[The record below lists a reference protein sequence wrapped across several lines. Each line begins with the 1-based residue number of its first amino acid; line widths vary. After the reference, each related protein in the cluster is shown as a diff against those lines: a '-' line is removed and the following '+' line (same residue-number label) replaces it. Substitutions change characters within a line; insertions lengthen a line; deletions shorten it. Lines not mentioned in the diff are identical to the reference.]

1 MELKI
6 QNITKRYRDKAAVDD
21 VSITLTPGV
30 WGLLGAN
37 GAGKTTLMRMLA
49 GILRP
54 SSGRILCDGVEIGT
68 LGAAYREKLGYLPQE
83 FGFYPEFT
91 VQDYLEYMA
100 ALKGLPRTEA
110 ARQID
115 ALLERVS
122 LTEVRRK
129 KIIKLSGGMKRRVG
143 IAQALLN
150 DPEILI
156 LDEPTAGPRRTGA
169 LPQSAV
175 GVCAGTDRSHFN
187 AYRFG
192 CGIHCGRKCRD
203 EGWQNH
209 CTGHHRRAGKADRS
223 QSLAGEH
230 PDGTAFPVGTPAA
243 GSESA
248 QRAGRNGNIAVSG
261 GCTAAAGQRPGT
273 AQTGRSVS
281 VAFPRGNGGSKMN
294 LYRLELKRVC
304 KTRMTAILLA
314 IALVLAVVMAYL
326 PVTFI
331 GWTELDASGNK
342 VSYTGLKAIR
352 KRQEQQVSGTITP
365 DVMQEALETYQRVY
379 RQYDASSIND
389 IPVEVFYKELAR
401 YQPLVNNAK
410 EAFADP
416 KTGMAPGV
424 MGLTAEDMQNFYSQ
438 LPKRL
443 ESVIWL
449 EQSGKPG
456 YEQAQA
462 IAQKKFDAVQKPFT
476 YSFGVSPDAMDYQ
489 TLLSLLLTLL
499 CAVIAAPVFASD
511 AQTGAQDIQL
521 CTKNGGLR
529 LAAAKLAA
537 AFSIT
542 GAAYLLCGVVWI
554 LVTNAL
560 FGWESTQTS
569 VQWLFSVTSLL
580 PYTVGQMEWV
590 MLVANFLIF
599 FAEVAFVL
607 MASVWAKNN
616 LTALSVAL
624 ISVVAPLIVY
634 MVVPGSFG
642 EWLSTLIPAGGI
654 GLSNALLYK
663 MISFD
668 FLYAGGHAFFQAD
681 VLLASAPI
689 KIVLLVGLAAWGYLR
704 KTKVA

>member
-1 MELKI
+1 
-6 QNITKRYRDKAAVDD
+6 
-21 VSITLTPGV
+21 
-30 WGLLGAN
+30 
-37 GAGKTTLMRMLA
+37 
-49 GILRP
+49 
-54 SSGRILCDGVEIGT
+54 
-68 LGAAYREKLGYLPQE
+68 
-83 FGFYPEFT
+83 
-91 VQDYLEYMA
+91 
-100 ALKGLPRTEA
+100 
-110 ARQID
+110 
-115 ALLERVS
+115 
-122 LTEVRRK
+122 
-129 KIIKLSGGMKRRVG
+129 
-143 IAQALLN
+143 
-150 DPEILI
+150 
-156 LDEPTAGPRRTGA
+156 
-169 LPQSAV
+169 
-175 GVCAGTDRSHFN
+175 
-187 AYRFG
+187 
-192 CGIHCGRKCRD
+192 
-203 EGWQNH
+203 
-209 CTGHHRRAGKADRS
+209 
-223 QSLAGEH
+223 
-230 PDGTAFPVGTPAA
+230 
-243 GSESA
+243 
-248 QRAGRNGNIAVSG
+248 
-261 GCTAAAGQRPGT
+261 
-273 AQTGRSVS
+273 
-281 VAFPRGNGGSKMN
+281 MN

-331 GWTELDASGNK
+331 GWTELDASGNE
-342 VSYTGLKAIR
+342 VRYTGLKAIR

-365 DVMQEALETYQRVY
+365 DVMQEALEAYQRVY

-476 YSFGVSPDAMDYQ
+476 YSFGVSSDAMDYQ

-560 FGWESTQTS
+560 FG
-569 VQWLFSVTSLL
+569 
-580 PYTVGQMEWV
+580 
-590 MLVANFLIF
+590 
-599 FAEVAFVL
+599 
-607 MASVWAKNN
+607 
-616 LTALSVAL
+616 
-624 ISVVAPLIVY
+624 
-634 MVVPGSFG
+634 
-642 EWLSTLIPAGGI
+642 
-654 GLSNALLYK
+654 
-663 MISFD
+663 
-668 FLYAGGHAFFQAD
+668 
-681 VLLASAPI
+681 
-689 KIVLLVGLAAWGYLR
+689 
-704 KTKVA
+704 

>member
-1 MELKI
+1 MQMIARHPPGVTHIADDLLGLHLLTGGDADGRTVGV
-6 QNITKRYRDKAAVDD
+6 QRFQPAAVVDLD
-21 VSITLTPGV
+21 VIAVAAAPVVKAVGNSDHAICG
-30 WGLLGAN
+30 GED
-37 GAGKTTLMRMLA
+37 R
-49 GILRP
+49 R
-54 SSGRILCDGVEIGT
+54 T
-68 LGAAYREKLGYLPQE
+68 LGAGNVGAG
-83 FGFYPEFT
+83 
-91 VQDYLEYMA
+91 V
-100 ALKGLPRTEA
+100 RT
-110 ARQID
+110 D
-115 ALLERVS
+115 
-122 LTEVRRK
+122 
-129 KIIKLSGGMKRRVG
+129 
-143 IAQALLN
+143 
-150 DPEILI
+150 
-156 LDEPTAGPRRTGA
+156 
-169 LPQSAV
+169 
-175 GVCAGTDRSHFN
+175 
-187 AYRFG
+187 
-192 CGIHCGRKCRD
+192 
-203 EGWQNH
+203 
-209 CTGHHRRAGKADRS
+209 
-223 QSLAGEH
+223 LAG
-230 PDGTAFPVGTPAA
+230 DGV
-243 GSESA
+243 
-248 QRAGRNGNIAVSG
+248 NAV
-261 GCTAAAGQRPGT
+261 A
-273 AQTGRSVS
+273 
-281 VAFPRGNGGSKMN
+281 
-294 LYRLELKRVC
+294 
-304 KTRMTAILLA
+304 
-314 IALVLAVVMAYL
+314 
-326 PVTFI
+326 
-331 GWTELDASGNK
+331 
-342 VSYTGLKAIR
+342 
-352 KRQEQQVSGTITP
+352 
-365 DVMQEALETYQRVY
+365 EAYQRVY

-462 IAQKKFDAVQKPFT
+462 IAQKKFDAVQRPFT

-554 LVTNAL
+554 MVTNAL

-599 FAEVAFVL
+599 FAEVAFML

-689 KIVLLVGLAAWGYLR
+689 KIVLLVGLAVWGYLR
-704 KTKVA
+704 KTMVA